1 MKNSVI
7 FMKAGYCTTA
17 IPDLFQHFPG
27 VFEKLA
33 GTIGKVAAVEE
44 TTHFSGFRARYFM
57 IIGAGIRML

>member
-1 MKNSVI
+1 
-7 FMKAGYCTTA
+7 MKAGYCTTA

-44 TTHFSGFRARYFM
+44 TTHFSGFRALYFM
-57 IIGAGIRML
+57 KIGEGIRKL